1 MVDRCHPYRAA
12 AVTVIPV
19 PGVGVE
25 ARPRTALRLRVTS
38 RVRLVAAATT
48 VCALFV
54 GALVHLDA
62 RANLRAERA
71 TLEQARLERAVAGD
85 DAARSAAGVAATERE
100 ATAARAALATA
111 VARVD
116 SVRSALR
123 TRTDQRDGLKS
134 QLQAASDELNG
145 VRSTLG
151 TAFAALGLQGAQIE
165 ALDECLN
172 GVSRALL
179 QLAFEDDAGAAR
191 SLRAVAGRCD
201 AASVAIDAPG
211 GGR

>member
-1 MVDRCHPYRAA
+1 VVDRCHPYRAA

-38 RVRLVAAATT
+38 RVRLAAAATT

-62 RANLRAERA
+62 RADLQAERA
-71 TLEQARLERAVAGD
+71 TLEQARLERA
-85 DAARSAAGVAATERE
+85 
-100 ATAARAALATA
+100 TA
-111 VARVD
+111 VACVD